1 MDPNLQ
7 SSQRIKR
14 DLALISSAL
23 LYSHRWHAGESVRS
37 IDSRTKSVDRVGS
50 FGLDKFYVL
59 LCTSMWS
66 HVTFSIRSTVVL
78 QWFYPSCSVHT
89 ITVTSEHCRAQ
100 WGWRRWRNL
109 LDFVSYNY
117 KHGHLQSPGS
127 AHSIKIWRNWPL
139 LRTSYVRTCRSPPY
153 GSQSHSSSPTKQSR
167 LIRPHGYNSS
177 HRSHV

>member
-1 MDPNLQ
+1 MQ

-100 WGWRRWRNL
+100 WAEKGLGEIFRTSSPTITNMDICNSQEVL
-109 LDFVSYNY
+109 AASNSGGT
-117 KHGHLQSPGS
+117 GH
-127 AHSIKIWRNWPL
+127 RCV
-139 LRTSYVRTCRSPPY
+139 LRTSVYVDRHHMAPKVT
-153 GSQSHSSSPTKQSR
+153 QVH
-167 LIRPHGYNSS
+167 LHW
-177 HRSHV
+177 

>member
-100 WGWRRWRNL
+100 WAENGVGEDGEIFWTSSPTITNMDICNPQEVL
-109 LDFVSYNY
+109 TAS
-117 KHGHLQSPGS
+117 KSGATGHCCV
-127 AHSIKIWRNWPL
+127 
-139 LRTSYVRTCRSPPY
+139 LRTSVHVDRHHMAPKVTQVHLRSN
-153 GSQSHSSSPTKQSR
+153 
-167 LIRPHGYNSS
+167 L
-177 HRSHV
+177 V